1 MVNQPPAPT
10 AQTSNRL
17 IIIVVVVVLL
27 AFGFVGAAL
36 VGLGA
41 ISALGMRKYVGQA
54 KAAEGQTGAM
64 LLARGVVMCASI
76 EHVEA
81 GDVSAPGLPPSSR
94 PVPRS
99 LSDVSAK
106 RYMSAPGDW
115 ADPAF
120 TCAHFSMTT
129 PQSFQYQWVA
139 SGPRA
144 GVARAVADLDGD
156 GKPDHVIEVDVT
168 CAEGGGGCEV
178 GRAREVP

>member
-1 MVNQPPAPT
+1 MNHAPT
-10 AQTSNRL
+10 PAAQTSNRL
-17 IIIVVVVVLL
+17 VVIIVVVVLL
-27 AFGFVGAAL
+27 AFGFIGVAL

-64 LLARGVVMCASI
+64 ILARGVVTCASV
-76 EHVEA
+76 ERVEA
-81 GDVSAPGLPPSSR
+81 GDAAAPGLPPTSK
-94 PVPRS
+94 PVPGS

-106 RYMSAPGDW
+106 RYLSAPGDW

-168 CAEGGGGCEV
+168 CPEGGGGCEA
-178 GRAREVP
+178 GRPREVR